1 MPRSLFEAL
10 RHPREAPLLY
20 ACMQHPKDK
29 DARRRYLQFLESER
43 DVRAEAL
50 RLHDALTEPAN
61 GQALPSAASSVQR
74 TSLRKLLALIDGVW
88 WATIS
93 GASQVFHCGA
103 APKNQTPHIRF
114 RFLCP
119 NIWDSLEPT
128 SDPNRRFCESCGEH
142 VHFTDS
148 IDRAAEL
155 ARQGACISIPA
166 RLAEKT
172 ARTVTENCTG
182 RPDWRK
188 MWAEQIFGEESRT
201 PSAPEEVVGIDDVEL
216 LEDE

>member
-20 ACMQHPKDK
+20 ACMQRPQDK
-29 DARRRYLQFLESER
+29 DARHRYLQFLESER

-50 RLHDALTEPAN
+50 RLHEQLTETAN
-61 GQALPSAASSVQR
+61 GPAKPSAASCMQR
-74 TSLRKLLALIDGVW
+74 ATLRKLLTLIDSVW
-88 WATIS
+88 WVTMSA
-93 GASQVFHCGA
+93 ASQVFHCGA
-103 APKNQTPHIRF
+103 APKTETPHIRF

-119 NIWDSLEPT
+119 NIWESLEPT

-148 IDRAAEL
+148 LARAEEL
-155 ARQGACISIPA
+155 ARKGACISIPA
-166 RLAEKT
+166 RLADKT

-188 MWAEQIFGEESRT
+188 MWAEQIFGEE
-201 PSAPEEVVGIDDVEL
+201 PLLPIAQEEVMVLDDVEL
-216 LEDE
+216 LED